1 MATRNRLTANTVA
14 EALLRSKSLE
24 GQSRSAIRRRD
35 RRGEADQ
42 GLLEGEERGLHARGF
57 LSADGACEEGFEG
70 GRVSW
75 DSKPAALSGMSFEA
89 LAFARAPQNEV
100 SGVAPAPRSA
110 KRFVLGRGRRL
121 LALTIQGS
129 PAPHRPIGTSLGT
142 THGP

>member
-24 GQSRSAIRRRD
+24 GRSRSAIRRRD

-57 LSADGACEEGFEG
+57 VRADGAYEEGLEG
-70 GRVSW
+70 VRLIW
-75 DSKPAALSGMSFEA
+75 NSKLVAFSGMSLAA

-100 SGVAPAPRSA
+100 SGVAPAPR
-110 KRFVLGRGRRL
+110 
-121 LALTIQGS
+121 
-129 PAPHRPIGTSLGT
+129 
-142 THGP
+142 